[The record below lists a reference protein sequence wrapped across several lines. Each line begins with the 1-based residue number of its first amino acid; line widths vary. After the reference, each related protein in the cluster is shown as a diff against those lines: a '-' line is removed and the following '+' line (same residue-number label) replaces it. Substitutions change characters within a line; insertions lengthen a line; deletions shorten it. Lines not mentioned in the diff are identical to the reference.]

1 MEEPTL
7 WLVGVKASK
16 SASLSIASANITTFF
31 RIQSYFH
38 KKITKQRIFLSKKS
52 TGNYSEMHF
61 CPKIVMW
68 NVFGCVCLVKEGD
81 VPKPAHRLAKVLIK

>member
-7 WLVGVKASK
+7 WSVGVKASK

-38 KKITKQRIFLSKKS
+38 KKITKQRIFLSKI
-52 TGNYSEMHF
+52 H
-61 CPKIVMW
+61 W
-68 NVFGCVCLVKEGD
+68 
-81 VPKPAHRLAKVLIK
+81 

>member
-7 WLVGVKASK
+7 WSVGVKASK

-38 KKITKQRIFLSKKS
+38 KKITKQRIFLSNLLS
-52 TGNYSEMHF
+52 TGKCKIIDLSEENILGSV
-61 CPKIVMW
+61 KI
-68 NVFGCVCLVKEGD
+68 
-81 VPKPAHRLAKVLIK
+81 

>member
-7 WLVGVKASK
+7 WSFEVKASK

-38 KKITKQRIFLSKKS
+38 KKITKQRIFLSKIPLGTS
-52 TGNYSEMHF
+52 
-61 CPKIVMW
+61 PKRI
-68 NVFGCVCLVKEGD
+68 FALK
-81 VPKPAHRLAKVLIK
+81 L